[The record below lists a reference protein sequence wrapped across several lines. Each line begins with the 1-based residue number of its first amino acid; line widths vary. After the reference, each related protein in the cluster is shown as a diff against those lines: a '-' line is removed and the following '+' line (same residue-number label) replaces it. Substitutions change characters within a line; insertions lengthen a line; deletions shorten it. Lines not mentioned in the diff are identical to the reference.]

1 MSWLTE
7 KIMREFL
14 TLVVGIRGKGLYGD
28 IEGDQEG
35 LSRIRYESCSVKNKA
50 RCDSIQVC

>member
-1 MSWLTE
+1 
-7 KIMREFL
+7 MREFL